1 MNWKQSAKA
10 AEKTILDLE
19 ETIVKQK
26 DFNMRASADIKN
38 LYRCCLS
45 VIAGEKTFCDWC
57 EERNECQRECKGKT
71 GCAEWWMDQSLQEKT
86 LNEKTEGGDGQDGGE
101 DKGFGFLQGCSAG
114 GEGA

>member
-57 EERNECQRECKGKT
+57 EERNECQRECKGN
-71 GCAEWWMDQSLQEKT
+71 GCEEWWMDQSLQERTMNEVT
-86 LNEKTEGGDGQDGGE
+86 LKRTEGGAGQDGGT
-101 DKGFGFLQGCSAG
+101 
-114 GEGA
+114 GEGEIILSASPEG